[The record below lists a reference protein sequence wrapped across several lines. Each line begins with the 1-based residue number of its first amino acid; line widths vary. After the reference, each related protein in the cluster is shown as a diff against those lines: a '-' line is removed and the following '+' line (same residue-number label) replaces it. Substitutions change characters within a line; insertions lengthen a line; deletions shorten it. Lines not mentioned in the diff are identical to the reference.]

1 MQALKVHASRVTFSV
16 LGLLF
21 YVFLPFRGYGQSEQ
35 DNGAILTFSHPSIG
49 QYYLDVVFLG
59 DIVFLPLGELL
70 SLTGIS
76 SVPTTRKFGFQGYYP
91 SSNEKWEI
99 DPLAGIISFQGRSE
113 KLTANDFYLG
123 EQELYLHPRFFS
135 KIFGLEFSVNKLKLS
150 ISMNTERV
158 LPIEEKRKR
167 EAQRKLVQTR
177 REGLEDVNLMFPLNR
192 EIFGFGTLDYNVNMD
207 HTSRGSNLGLQMKTG
222 TALFWGDFQANLNL
236 KRNNDGYV
244 SSFSGVKWR
253 YVFPSGF
260 SSEKN
265 SLLGSVELGQ
275 IYGSSNS
282 SNYSLLGFAITNNPI
297 IPRRSLS
304 SFVIDGYTEKDSEV
318 ELLIGGQLVEFMKAD
333 ERGYYRFNTPVNYG
347 TVRLTLRIYTPQGE
361 ILIQE
366 RQLQIP
372 FSYLPKGFVSY
383 NLKGGSLINSPDS
396 LSSNLITHGDISVG
410 VTNFITIRGGL
421 DYGEFFG
428 PDKVAAL
435 LGIST
440 RLFQKYLL
448 DFEFLP
454 SQYLRFTANVFY
466 ANNINV
472 SGRIKNYLGL
482 PPNLTGSLMPV
493 RDANLNVFIPF
504 KLYGK
509 YSGIRFGGEKIWL
522 LNGYKGNFQID
533 YNLQLGRVATRTN
546 YRAQLFG
553 FKKSYDLDKEISS
566 GMLSSSFTYSLPR
579 SLSLPGFIK
588 GLYLRTHAEFIAKSF
603 KFATI
608 NFQLSQTFL
617 KSGRFSLSFNRNILN
632 KSGAF
637 QIGFLYDF
645 SFIRSASQFTG
656 QKINYSLRQTL
667 SGSLALDGQS
677 GKLLTSNREQV
688 SQSGVSIRMFVDQND
703 NGSFDSGEEIIP
715 AKAVRLDK
723 SANMLLGSDGIL
735 RITQL
740 QSYWMYKL
748 EVVLNDL
755 PDPTL
760 SPKEKIFGFIADP
773 NRFKS
778 IDIPLYRTG
787 IIEGTISRET
797 PEGLLGVGGLRI
809 ILQRIGDA
817 EPLET
822 IRTFSDGGFYAFGLL
837 PGKYTLHVDPK
848 QLEFME
854 VSANPDKLEFE
865 IKALADGDYLE
876 GINVVLGPKSESI
889 K

>member
-1 MQALKVHASRVTFSV
+1 
-16 LGLLF
+16 
-21 YVFLPFRGYGQSEQ
+21 
-35 DNGAILTFSHPSIG
+35 
-49 QYYLDVVFLG
+49 
-59 DIVFLPLGELL
+59 
-70 SLTGIS
+70 
-76 SVPTTRKFGFQGYYP
+76 
-91 SSNEKWEI
+91 
-99 DPLAGIISFQGRSE
+99 
-113 KLTANDFYLG
+113 
-123 EQELYLHPRFFS
+123 
-135 KIFGLEFSVNKLKLS
+135 
-150 ISMNTERV
+150 
-158 LPIEEKRKR
+158 
-167 EAQRKLVQTR
+167 
-177 REGLEDVNLMFPLNR
+177 
-192 EIFGFGTLDYNVNMD
+192 
-207 HTSRGSNLGLQMKTG
+207 
-222 TALFWGDFQANLNL
+222 
-236 KRNNDGYV
+236 
-244 SSFSGVKWR
+244 
-253 YVFPSGF
+253 
-260 SSEKN
+260 
-265 SLLGSVELGQ
+265 
-275 IYGSSNS
+275 
-282 SNYSLLGFAITNNPI
+282 
-297 IPRRSLS
+297 
-304 SFVIDGYTEKDSEV
+304 
-318 ELLIGGQLVEFMKAD
+318 
-333 ERGYYRFNTPVNYG
+333 
-347 TVRLTLRIYTPQGE
+347 
-361 ILIQE
+361 
-366 RQLQIP
+366 
-372 FSYLPKGFVSY
+372 
-383 NLKGGSLINSPDS
+383 
-396 LSSNLITHGDISVG
+396 
-410 VTNFITIRGGL
+410 
-421 DYGEFFG
+421 
-428 PDKVAAL
+428 
-435 LGIST
+435 
-440 RLFQKYLL
+440 
-448 DFEFLP
+448 
-454 SQYLRFTANVFY
+454 
-466 ANNINV
+466 
-472 SGRIKNYLGL
+472 
-482 PPNLTGSLMPV
+482 
-493 RDANLNVFIPF
+493 
-504 KLYGK
+504 
-509 YSGIRFGGEKIWL
+509 
-522 LNGYKGNFQID
+522 
-533 YNLQLGRVATRTN
+533 
-546 YRAQLFG
+546 
-553 FKKSYDLDKEISS
+553 
-566 GMLSSSFTYSLPR
+566 
-579 SLSLPGFIK
+579 
-588 GLYLRTHAEFIAKSF
+588 
-603 KFATI
+603 
-608 NFQLSQTFL
+608 
-617 KSGRFSLSFNRNILN
+617 LN